1 MRGVV
6 RVLTIAGSDSGGG
19 AGLQADLKTFAAR
32 GVYGTSVVTAVTA
45 QNTVAVRAIR
55 GVPPRLVRA
64 QIDAVLDD
72 LGADAIKIGM
82 LLGAPTVAV
91 VAEALAGRRV
101 GPIVVD
107 PVVRASAG
115 TRLLRGDGLRLLRT
129 RLLPLAAVVT
139 PNLAEASAL
148 IGEPVLNVDAMREA
162 ARRIRALGAGAV
174 VVTGGHL
181 TGDAVDVLAV
191 GRTVEILRGRRVSGA
206 PVHGTGCTFAAAL
219 AAELAKG
226 ASIVAAVRS
235 AKRYT
240 VACIRRAR
248 ALGAGQRVLGHLPY
262 RCR

>member
-1 MRGVV
+1 MA

-45 QNTVAVRAIR
+45 QNTETIRAVRAI
-55 GVPPRLVRA
+55 PPRMVRA
-64 QIDAVLDD
+64 QLDAVLDD
-72 LGADAIKIGM
+72 LGADAVKIGM
-82 LLGAPTVAV
+82 LLGAATVVTVADM
-91 VAEALAGRRV
+91 LARRRV

-107 PVVRASAG
+107 PVVRASVG
-115 TRLLRGDGLRLLRT
+115 TRLLRGEGLRMLRT

-139 PNLAEASAL
+139 PNLGEAAAL
-148 IGEPVLNVDAMREA
+148 IGRPVRDVDGMCEA
-162 ARRIRALGAGAV
+162 ARRICAMGARAV

-181 TGDAVDVLAV
+181 TGDAIDVLAV
-191 GRTVEILRGRRVSGA
+191 GRTVQILRGQRVPGA

-226 ASIVAAVRS
+226 ASITAAARG

-240 VACIRRAR
+240 AACIRRAR
-248 ALGAGQRVLGHLPY
+248 TLGAGQRVLGHFAY
-262 RCR
+262 SRR